1 MTLKYWIGAAL
12 TLSFLPAQ
20 ALAQAST
27 DALAYLLRTERVNPL
42 EGRPFTMYRLRVEQV
57 EFLFVP
63 PPGWSVKYD
72 PDKKIATLLAPDL
85 DGGVILNIQFG
96 EEEASG
102 ATQGEQLKARILS
115 RYKGARRLREYRRPI
130 AGVECVGY
138 EFDRPVDQD
147 LLASF
152 RVVEV
157 AFSGGKVEF
166 EMNSSSRT
174 FAGFDPLFSV
184 FLGSVRIQRA
194 SR

>member
-1 MTLKYWIGAAL
+1 MTTRNWIRAAL
-12 TLSFLPAQ
+12 TLALLSVQP
-20 ALAQAST
+20 LAQAAT
-27 DALAYLLRTERVNPL
+27 GEPAYLFRTERVNPL
-42 EGRPFTMYRLRVEQV
+42 EGSPFTLYRLRVEQV

-72 PDKKIATLLAPDL
+72 PDKKTATLLAPDL
-85 DGGVILNIQFG
+85 DGGVTLNIEFG
-96 EEEASG
+96 EEEGSSAIH
-102 ATQGEQLKARILS
+102 GEQLKSRILS
-115 RYKGARRLREYRRPI
+115 RYKGARRLREYRRPV

-138 EFDRPVDQD
+138 EFDRPVDND

-152 RVVEV
+152 RVVQL

-194 SR
+194 AR